1 MRSNESGHGEAMLT
15 ALKRTLKDLLF
26 QIFVWVENGEVHL
39 ATWWHSQPIYPGP
52 QIPNPCDPVAGYL
65 ITGSSLFCGRMTR
78 SGQHSRPILGS
89 SKKRYP
95 SPLLKG
101 KENENHLST
110 MVDLVTAEAS
120 RTAKDK
126 VVDCDSDTE
135 TDNGGPHPR
144 WVPSAQVNGP
154 RLSNI
159 SSIFT
164 LLI

>member
-1 MRSNESGHGEAMLT
+1 MRSNESGHGEAML
-15 ALKRTLKDLLF
+15 AASERTLKDLLF

-52 QIPNPCDPVAGYL
+52 QIPCHSLAGYL
-65 ITGSSLFCGRMTR
+65 ITGSSLFCGRMTK

-89 SKKRYP
+89 SKKRDP
-95 SPLLKG
+95 SLLLKG
-101 KENENHLST
+101 KESENPLST

>member
-15 ALKRTLKDLLF
+15 ALKQTLKDLLF

-39 ATWWHSQPIYPGP
+39 ATWWHNQPIYPGP
-52 QIPNPCDPVAGYL
+52 QIPCHSLAGYL
-65 ITGSSLFCGRMTR
+65 ITGSSLFCGRMTK
-78 SGQHSRPILGS
+78 SGQRLRPILGS
-89 SKKRYP
+89 SKKRDP

-101 KENENHLST
+101 KESENRLT
-110 MVDLVTAEAS
+110 AMVDLVTAEAS
-120 RTAKDK
+120 GIDKDK